1 MTTLNVSLRDTL
13 RDFLEERVAQGG
25 YPTASDYLRDLVQE
39 DQRRKAQDRLD
50 ALLQEGLDRG
60 PTTPMTTQDWDE
72 IRREAQRLVST
83 AVSQP
88 HIQYVPNFV

>member
-1 MTTLNVSLRDTL
+1 MTTLNVSLPDTL

-50 ALLQEGLDRG
+50 ALLQEGLDSG
-60 PTTPMTTQDWDE
+60 PETPMTSQDWDD
-72 IRREAQRLVST
+72 IRREVQRRTS
-83 AVSQP
+83 AVVPQP
-88 HIQYVPNFV
+88 